1 MVFLKISVVW
11 YKFWLWVIFKI
22 IMKKVNLFE
31 ELLQE
36 RNKQISTNELTS
48 LLKNI
53 WTKEDSKKERITQSL
68 KDTNNGSFNQLKF
81 EEMET
86 KNIFHKDT
94 IKNICV
100 RYRLRFLDS
109 NLFKGE
115 YPKNI
120 TKIISDI
127 EKKHDTNLNN
137 FMIMAPSKLF
147 KIKSPDDPILFIPIG
162 NNYYYLIHKWGEEF
176 NYLRKLLVL
185 PFKNIDNLTIFSVLV
200 SVFFALLGKLFI
212 PSLTSS
218 EVFILF
224 LFLVKGFIFIFF
236 YTFFLTRKNF
246 SESIWN
252 SKYDSF

>member
-1 MVFLKISVVW
+1 
-11 YKFWLWVIFKI
+11 
-22 IMKKVNLFE
+22 MKKVNLFE
-31 ELLQE
+31 ELLVE
-36 RNKQISTNELTS
+36 RNKQISSEELNS
-48 LLKNI
+48 LIEDI
-53 WTKEDSKKERITQSL
+53 WSKEDNKTKRISNSL
-68 KDTNNGSFNQLKF
+68 KDTNNDNINQLKF
-81 EEMET
+81 DEMKT

-94 IKNICV
+94 IKKICV

-109 NLFKGE
+109 NLFKGD

-127 EKKHDTNLNN
+127 EKKHDTKLNN

-147 KIKSPDDPILFIPIG
+147 KIKSPDDPILFVPIG
-162 NNYYYLIHKWGEEF
+162 NDYYYLIHKWGEEF

-236 YTFFLTRKNF
+236 YMFFLTRRNF
-246 SESIWN
+246 NESIWD

>member
-1 MVFLKISVVW
+1 
-11 YKFWLWVIFKI
+11 
-22 IMKKVNLFE
+22 MKKVNLFE
-31 ELLQE
+31 ELINE
-36 RNKQISTNELTS
+36 RSKQITSEELRTAIKIIWSKDDQIKKS
-48 LLKNI
+48 LNKKNDN
-53 WTKEDSKKERITQSL
+53 KHND
-68 KDTNNGSFNQLKF
+68 LKF
-81 EEMET
+81 DKMKT
-86 KNIFHKDT
+86 RNIFHKDT
-94 IKNICV
+94 IKKICV

-120 TKIISDI
+120 TKIIGKI
-127 EKKHDTNLNN
+127 ERNHNTTLSN

-147 KIKSPDDPILFIPIG
+147 KIKSPDDPILFVPIG
-162 NNYYYLIHKWGEEF
+162 NDYYYLIHKWGEEF
-176 NYLRKLLVL
+176 NYLRKLMVL

-200 SVFFALLGKLFI
+200 SVLFALLGKLFM
-212 PSLTSS
+212 PSLTFS

-236 YTFFLTRKNF
+236 YMFFLTRRNF

>member
-1 MVFLKISVVW
+1 
-11 YKFWLWVIFKI
+11 
-22 IMKKVNLFE
+22 MKKVNLFE
-31 ELLQE
+31 ELINE
-36 RNKQISTNELTS
+36 RSKQITSEELRSAIKSIWSKDDQIKKS
-48 LLKNI
+48 LNKKNDN
-53 WTKEDSKKERITQSL
+53 KHND
-68 KDTNNGSFNQLKF
+68 LKF
-81 EEMET
+81 DKMKT
-86 KNIFHKDT
+86 RNIFHKDT
-94 IKNICV
+94 IKKICV

-120 TKIISDI
+120 TKIIGKI
-127 EKKHDTNLNN
+127 ERNHNTTLSN

-147 KIKSPDDPILFIPIG
+147 KIKSPDDPILFVPIG
-162 NNYYYLIHKWGEEF
+162 NDYYYLIHKWGEEF
-176 NYLRKLLVL
+176 NYLRKLMVL

-200 SVFFALLGKLFI
+200 SVLFALLGKLFM
-212 PSLTSS
+212 PSLTFS

-236 YTFFLTRKNF
+236 YMFFLTRRNF

>member
-1 MVFLKISVVW
+1 
-11 YKFWLWVIFKI
+11 
-22 IMKKVNLFE
+22 MKKVNLFD
-31 ELLQE
+31 ELIKE
-36 RNKQISTNELTS
+36 RNKTINSKELNAII
-48 LLKNI
+48 KNI
-53 WTKEDSKKERITQSL
+53 WSKEDSKKDHIIKSL
-68 KDTNNGSFNQLKF
+68 NKRNNSKFNNLKF
-81 EEMET
+81 DKMES
-86 KNIFHKDT
+86 KNIFHQDT
-94 IKNICV
+94 IKKICV

-120 TKIISDI
+120 TSIIKNV
-127 EKKHDTNLNN
+127 EKKHDTTLSN

-147 KIKSPDDPILFIPIG
+147 KIKSPDDPILFVPIG

-176 NYLRKLLVL
+176 NVFRNLLVL

-200 SVFFALLGKLFI
+200 SVVFALLCKVI
-212 PSLTSS
+212 MPSLTFS

-236 YTFFLTRKNF
+236 YMFFLTRRNF
-246 SESIWN
+246 NESIWN

>member
-1 MVFLKISVVW
+1 
-11 YKFWLWVIFKI
+11 
-22 IMKKVNLFE
+22 MKKVNLFE
-31 ELLQE
+31 ELIKE
-36 RNKQISTNELTS
+36 RSKQITSEELKTAI
-48 LLKNI
+48 KNI
-53 WTKEDSKKERITQSL
+53 WSKDDQIKKSL
-68 KDTNNGSFNQLKF
+68 NKKNDDKLNDLKF
-81 EEMET
+81 DKMKT

-94 IKNICV
+94 IKKICV
-100 RYRLRFLDS
+100 KYRLRFLDS

-120 TKIISDI
+120 TKIIGKI
-127 EKKHDTNLNN
+127 ERNHETTLSN

-147 KIKSPDDPILFIPIG
+147 KIKSPDDPILFVPIG

-176 NYLRKLLVL
+176 NYIRKLMVL

-200 SVFFALLGKLFI
+200 SVLFALLGKLFM
-212 PSLTSS
+212 PSLTFS

-236 YTFFLTRKNF
+236 YMFFLTRRNF

>member
-1 MVFLKISVVW
+1 MITNVEKRWNSAFLNKKNIAYPAEYVIR
-11 YKFWLWVIFKI
+11 IFKG
-22 IMKKVNLFE
+22 
-31 ELLQE
+31 
-36 RNKQISTNELTS
+36 
-48 LLKNI
+48 
-53 WTKEDSKKERITQSL
+53 D
-68 KDTNNGSFNQLKF
+68 
-81 EEMET
+81 
-86 KNIFHKDT
+86 
-94 IKNICV
+94 
-100 RYRLRFLDS
+100 
-109 NLFKGE
+109 

-127 EKKHDTNLNN
+127 EKKHETNLNN

-162 NNYYYLIHKWGEEF
+162 NNYYYMIHKWGEEF